1 MLNHQK
7 DKDTGKGIPGT
18 LGEGTVGATS
28 SAGRDSNKYIS
39 SSVVC
44 FSREWKNTHTLSS
57 IISGL
62 VCASLDF
69 LTNNPGSRQT
79 SQITLD
85 LGS

>member
-1 MLNHQK
+1 MLNHWK

-18 LGEGTVGATS
+18 SGEGTVGGTS

-44 FSREWKNTHTLSS
+44 FSVEWKNTLSS

-69 LTNNPGSRQT
+69 LTNNPREQT
-79 SQITLD
+79 DFSD
-85 LGS
+85 YS